1 MDIKPLSALR
11 AALGNQLRVWQ
22 LLLLFVLLIA
32 IVVWMVPAKLGLTL
46 YGFGKL
52 VGGAFAGYWCDRLL
66 FPYARPHQLEG
77 IAQGAACKR
86 RAIIVAACILAAALI
101 P

>member
-1 MDIKPLSALR
+1 MDTNPNSAIR
-11 AALGNQLRVWQ
+11 AALGNQLRVWPLLLVA
-22 LLLLFVLLIA
+22 LLLLA
-32 IVVWMVPAKLGLTL
+32 AVVAMAPAKLGLTL

-52 VGGAFAGYWCDRLL
+52 AAGAYAGYWADRLL
-66 FPYARPHQLEG
+66 YPYARPHTLEG

-86 RAIIVAACILAAALI
+86 RAIIVAACIVAAALI